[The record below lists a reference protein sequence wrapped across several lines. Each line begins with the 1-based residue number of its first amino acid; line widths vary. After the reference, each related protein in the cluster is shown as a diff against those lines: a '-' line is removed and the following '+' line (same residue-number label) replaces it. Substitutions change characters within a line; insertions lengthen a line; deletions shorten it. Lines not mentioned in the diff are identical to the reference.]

1 MWSFDILHFRLID
14 LCFITT
20 QYIIDHLLTIV
31 GALVS
36 FGAGYWTARRLQD
49 RETKARLKGIAL
61 ALKEEVQ
68 RIRSEIGGP
77 LPANLDELV
86 IAGIVPDVHPWVQ
99 GIIAEAART
108 NPAIVAAF
116 MRLERLLYNQR
127 WSRDSYKEDMTAL
140 AVAQE
145 RYDRVS
151 DGAEGD
157 EEIAAKGDEEIAEE
171 IGEHFEARRKVQ
183 VSEDNLRRTRGL
195 VIISLRQV
203 HRVLDELEELLTK
216 AAE

>member
-1 MWSFDILHFRLID
+1 MWGHRFLADSLSSPSFL
-14 LCFITT
+14 TT
-20 QYIIDHLLTIV
+20 QYAVDHLLTSV

-61 ALKEEVQ
+61 ALREEVQ

-86 IAGIVPDVHPWVQ
+86 IAGIVPEVHPWVQ
-99 GIIAEAART
+99 GIITETART

-116 MRLERLLYNQR
+116 MRLERLLYNHR
-127 WSRDSYKEDMTAL
+127 WTRDSYKEDRKAL
-140 AVAQE
+140 TVAQE

-151 DGAEGD
+151 DGE
-157 EEIAAKGDEEIAEE
+157 GDEEIAEE
-171 IGEHFEARRKVQ
+171 IGDQLKAHRKVR
-183 VSEDNLRRTRGL
+183 VAEDNLRRTRNL
-195 VIISLRQV
+195 VLVTLRQV
-203 HRVLDELEELLTK
+203 HGILDELERLLTK
-216 AAE
+216 AAD